1 MSNGAGGSK
10 KNQESD
16 ANQVTASTKAHQR
29 RMTQIQQEEH
39 NDGRKYNG
47 KIQLRNVR
55 LYTVTNLKKQRPLS
69 DAAFLGFDAIWR

>member
-1 MSNGAGGSK
+1 MSNGSGGSK

-47 KIQLRNVR
+47 KI
-55 LYTVTNLKKQRPLS
+55 
-69 DAAFLGFDAIWR
+69 

>member
-29 RMTQIQQEEH
+29 RITENQQQGH

-47 KIQLRNVR
+47 KI
-55 LYTVTNLKKQRPLS
+55 
-69 DAAFLGFDAIWR
+69 

>member
-29 RMTQIQQEEH
+29 RMTENQQQGH

-47 KIQLRNVR
+47 KI
-55 LYTVTNLKKQRPLS
+55 
-69 DAAFLGFDAIWR
+69 